1 MNVFRKQR
9 RVKILL
15 LEREQPLLRMQDVGL
30 RSIKKEGL
38 LIQKNKKLLIG
49 L

>member
-15 LEREQPLLRMQDVGL
+15 LEREQPLLRTLDLGL
-30 RSIKKEGL
+30 
-38 LIQKNKKLLIG
+38 KNN
-49 L
+49 